1 MATAAHARCASA
13 LLNRQVCSCFAYVRV
28 ALPRFPHYIPDT
40 MPDKPKIKALFSLP
54 QSIKTRVEAEAY
66 WSRRTQSEVVE
77 QALREALDRAEA
89 ERVAEPGRA
98 TGT

>member
-1 MATAAHARCASA
+1 
-13 LLNRQVCSCFAYVRV
+13 
-28 ALPRFPHYIPDT
+28 

-77 QALREALDRAEA
+77 AALREALDRAEA
-89 ERVAEPGRA
+89 ERVAEPGQA

>member
-1 MATAAHARCASA
+1 MPSEWLDCFPVHVYAREQKVIAEMTTP
-13 LLNRQVCSCFAYVRV
+13 VM
-28 ALPRFPHYIPDT
+28 PRYSRGEKDG
-40 MPDKPKIKALFSLP
+40 MIKALFSIP

-66 WSRRTQSEVVE
+66 WSRRTQSAVVE

-89 ERVAEPGRA
+89 EREAREA